1 MTSVSKN
8 VYNDKLDD
16 IVDKYN
22 TIKIKMNKYNTIKM
36 KPVIVKSSSYID
48 SSKENSENLLKLKLV
63 ILLEYQN
70 IKIFFQKTSLRHG
83 HMLLLILMEKKL
95 LEHSMKK
102 NFKK

>member
-1 MTSVSKN
+1 M
-8 VYNDKLDD
+8 YNQAHMLTLVK
-16 IVDKYN
+16 K
-22 TIKIKMNKYNTIKM
+22 
-36 KPVIVKSSSYID
+36 IVKKI
-48 SSKENSENLLKLKLV
+48 LKLKLV